1 MPPEIRA
8 SLLLWSTA
16 LVAIEAG
23 AGLVASR
30 PAAART
36 AAMVA
41 VVYLLIQMSRGRNW
55 ARVAL
60 TVLFAGIATPF
71 VAAESLRWIAEASG
85 FVPVV
90 FAASVIAHVAAV
102 VAALVY
108 MYLPCA
114 NRYFRD
120 TRRPA
125 RAGGGGAAP
134 ARRRQPVPELR

>member
-23 AGLVASR
+23 AGLVASL
-30 PAAART
+30 PAARV
-36 AAMVA
+36 AAMA
-41 VVYLLIQMSRGRNW
+41 AAAYLVIQMSRGRNW
-55 ARVAL
+55 ARLAL
-60 TVLFAGIATPF
+60 TVLVAGIATPM
-71 VAAESLRWIAEASG
+71 VAAESLRWLADSSG
-85 FVPVV
+85 FVPVL

-108 MYLPCA
+108 MYLPGA

-120 TRRPA
+120 ARGPA
-125 RAGGGGAAP
+125 RAGAGGAAP
-134 ARRRQPVPELR
+134 ARRREPVPEFR

>member
-8 SLLLWSTA
+8 ALLLWLSA

-23 AGLVASR
+23 AGLVPWQ
-30 PAAART
+30 PAVRT
-36 AAMVA
+36 VA
-41 VVYLLIQMSRGRNW
+41 VVVAAYLVVKMALGRNW

-60 TVLFAGIATPF
+60 TVVFAGIATPL
-71 VAAESLRWIAEASG
+71 VTAESMRWLADASG
-85 FVPVV
+85 FVPVL

-108 MYLPCA
+108 MFRPAA

-120 TRRPA
+120 ARRPA
-125 RAGGGGAAP
+125 RAGRGGAAP
-134 ARRRQPVPELR
+134 ADRRQPVPELR